1 MSERLPPGLEDF
13 GARLQRAAA
22 REIEERR
29 REQAAER
36 GRGRGGGLLRSIG
49 VPVAAVL
56 AAAVSAGAVG
66 VVTQD
71 GDPIAP
77 DPSTTSPT
85 AMDPAVVVGSAVDN
99 PGGGPPWVVRAYT
112 DRAGFECVQLGRI
125 HDGVF
130 GDLQRGQFR
139 ALPSTE
145 AGTCA
150 TAATKGPLL
159 AVASRAMLDL
169 TIVYGLAIDRDP
181 VTVRVGEREQRV
193 RPSGLG
199 AFVAVFE
206 GQRAGRRI
214 VVRSTVEGRPDVQP
228 LG

>member
-1 MSERLPPGLEDF
+1 VSAPLPPGLEDF
-13 GARLQRAAA
+13 GARLQRAAE
-22 REIEERR
+22 REIEARR
-29 REQAAER
+29 REEARKR
-36 GRGRGGGLLRSIG
+36 GRGRRGLLRSIG
-49 VPVAAVL
+49 VPVAAAIA

-66 VVTQD
+66 VVTRD
-71 GDPIAP
+71 SDPIAP
-77 DPSTTSPT
+77 DPSTTSPAAT
-85 AMDPAVVVGSAVDN
+85 DPAVVVASAVDN

-112 DRAGFECVQLGRI
+112 DPAGFECVQVGRLRN
-125 HDGVF
+125 GVF
-130 GDLQRGQFR
+130 GDLQHGQFR

-159 AVASRAMLDL
+159 AVASRATLDL
-169 TIVYGLAIDRDP
+169 TLVYGLAIDRDP
-181 VTVRVGEREQRV
+181 VTVRVGGREQRV

-199 AFVAVFE
+199 AFVALFD

-214 VVRSTVEGRPDVQP
+214 VVRSTVEGRPDVQQ